1 MAGFTVRALVL
12 HLSKDTVESETAL
25 ETLVYRLLEAKD
37 TVESS
42 LNVRVDSLR
51 VTAPPPGDPVSL
63 MDTFENVKPE
73 GIIVSIGNLGST
85 RKSLEYEVKETVSRG
100 FYVGILLEEPSWSHA
115 RRLSKLVH
123 EIAEES
129 PDNAARLGVNTLGS
143 PIYTPYYPLS
153 YSPGDRDSVTVALTY
168 PNYLKEAYQNGGFE
182 GLKNAVEHAA
192 KIAVEAL
199 NTAAAT
205 VKAEPGGVDLSVAPW
220 MDESSLGLA
229 ETIAG
234 VRMPKPGFALGVRI
248 VNEAIEMVASKVG
261 AVGFNEL
268 QLPVAE
274 DSKLKARV
282 SEGDTTARDLARLAG
297 ACLAGLDLAVVP
309 ADLEGV
315 AGLILEVA
323 AYSRSKRKPLG
334 VRIIPLEGVE
344 PGDKIQLARFGETPV
359 IPI

>member
-73 GIIVSIGNLGST
+73 GIIVSIGNLRST

-234 VRMPKPGFALGVRI
+234 VRMPKPGFALGVRT
-248 VNEAIEMVASKVG
+248 VNE
-261 AVGFNEL
+261 
-268 QLPVAE
+268 
-274 DSKLKARV
+274 
-282 SEGDTTARDLARLAG
+282 
-297 ACLAGLDLAVVP
+297 
-309 ADLEGV
+309 
-315 AGLILEVA
+315 
-323 AYSRSKRKPLG
+323 
-334 VRIIPLEGVE
+334 
-344 PGDKIQLARFGETPV
+344 
-359 IPI
+359 